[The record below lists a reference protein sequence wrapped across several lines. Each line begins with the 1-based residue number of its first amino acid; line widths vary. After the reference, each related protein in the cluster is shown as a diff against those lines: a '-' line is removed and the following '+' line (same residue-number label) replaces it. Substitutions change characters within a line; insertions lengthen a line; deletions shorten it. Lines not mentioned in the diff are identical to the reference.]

1 MRFSKNT
8 PVYSQVAYDIAS
20 QIANG
25 KLKEGQR
32 FSGRSL
38 MSSQYAVSPETIRRA
53 MNLLANMNVIKIQQ
67 NVGATVASR
76 PYALNYI
83 EQYKTDNDLREL
95 KRKLKELTRQRD
107 QINEEINAIF
117 SKIMDLEERFQNSDL
132 LKTYEFVV
140 QPGSRAVSRTLEELK
155 FRQSTGATVVAIRK
169 ETDVELSPGPQ
180 TLLEEGDTLI
190 VACNMTNI
198 GYVTELVG

>member
-132 LKTYEFVV
+132 LKTYEFCRATRK
-140 QPGSRAVSRTLEELK
+140 QGGQQDTGRIKISSEYRRDGGCHPKRNRRRAFPGSPDS
-155 FRQSTGATVVAIRK
+155 FRGRRY
-169 ETDVELSPGPQ
+169 TDRSL
-180 TLLEEGDTLI
+180 
-190 VACNMTNI
+190 
-198 GYVTELVG
+198 